1 MVASPS
7 VAQAPRETRSPA
19 ERLAGRRTK
28 RRAGFFAGE
37 DHGGW
42 EFSFLY
48 VDAGPGKGPALHKH
62 PYAEVFIVLEGE
74 SMFIAGDEQRLVVAG
89 EIVIVPADTPHRF
102 YNAGQSTLRQ
112 IDIHESPRFI
122 TDWLE

>member
-1 MVASPS
+1 MGV
-7 VAQAPRETRSPA
+7 
-19 ERLAGRRTK
+19 
-28 RRAGFFAGE
+28 
-37 DHGGW
+37 W

-48 VDAGPGKGPALHKH
+48 IDAAPGKGPALHKH

-74 SMFIAGDEQRLVVAG
+74 SMLIAGDEQRLVVAG